1 MMRMRMMMRSRA
13 RKRSEGIALIAALW
27 LTVLLTVIAS
37 GFAFSMR
44 GEALAARNALSLAQA
59 RAAADGA
66 VERTVFELSRPR
78 NLVGAWTPDGQVRLW
93 QDGDA
98 TIAAS
103 AVDEASKIDLNAA
116 TEPFLKNLLQNIGG
130 LDAEAA
136 QRLVEAIGDWK
147 DADELRRPNGAEA
160 ADYRAAGGKYV
171 PSNAPFES
179 VGELRRVL
187 GMTPIVFARIANALT
202 IYSRQPGVNPATASR
217 DVLLAIPGATPVAVD
232 LYLAQRR
239 DALEQKLPVPP
250 FPAAQAF
257 AAGAIPVWRVHAE
270 ATMPDGV
277 TFVRDAVVRPSM
289 DPRRP
294 LIAFLWQEGIRAPAP
309 DLTSAAMTAGATPN
323 GNRKL

>member
-1 MMRMRMMMRSRA
+1 MTPSRS
-13 RKRSEGIALIAALW
+13 RSEGIALIAALW

-44 GEALAARNALSLAQA
+44 SEALAARNALSLAQA

-66 VERTVFELSRPR
+66 VERAVMELSRPR
-78 NLVGAWTPDGQVRLW
+78 NLAGAWLPDGQRRQW
-93 QDGDA
+93 QDGEVA
-98 TIAAS
+98 IVAI
-103 AVDEASKIDLNAA
+103 AVDESSKIDLNAA
-116 TEPFLKNLLQNIGG
+116 TEAFLKNLLQNVGG
-130 LDAEAA
+130 LDDEGA

-147 DADELRRPNGAEA
+147 DADELRRANGAEA
-160 ADYRAAGGKYV
+160 PDYRAAGSKYV

-187 GMTPIVFARIANALT
+187 GMTAIVYARIAESLT
-202 IYSRQPGVNPATASR
+202 VYSRQPGVNSATASR
-217 DVLLAIPGATPVAVD
+217 DVLLAIPGATPAAVD
-232 LYLAQRR
+232 LYLTQRR

-250 FPAAQAF
+250 FPAVQAF
-257 AAGAIPVWRVHAE
+257 GAGAIPVWRIHAE

-294 LIAFLWQEGIRAPAP
+294 LIAFLWQEGMRSPAP
-309 DLTSAAMTAGATPN
+309 DLTSAATAAGSTPN
-323 GNRKL
+323 GNGKL